1 MNRQNLFPLWL
12 SIALAIGLMIGF
24 FIHEF
29 TNVNHSNG
37 GDSKISQIMDYVKEN
52 YVDTVNL
59 KDLQEK
65 AITGMLEKLDPHSA
79 YISADEFAEANDP
92 LMGEFEGIGVQ
103 FRIERDTI
111 QVVNVIPN
119 GPSSKRGILAGDRIV
134 KVDGKN
140 VAGIK
145 ITNKQVLKLLK
156 GKKGSKVV
164 VGIFRKGS
172 KGIVDI
178 EIIRDVIPMTSID
191 AAFMLNSTTGF
202 IRLNAFNSNTSEEFH
217 EALEKLQKM
226 GARDMIVDL
235 RDNGGGILEDA
246 VEIADEFLPK
256 GDKIVYTEGNNRGRK
271 DFKATN
277 GGLFEKGKVVVLIN
291 EFSASASE
299 IVSGAIQDN
308 DRGFVVGRRSF
319 GKGLVQEQIKFKD
332 GSAVRLTVARYYTP
346 SGRCIQR
353 AYDGG
358 SEEYYLEFYE
368 SLMLRDSAALAYSK
382 EKHDSLKFKTKNG
395 RTVYGGGGILPD
407 SLVMKDFGFSFSFNK
422 KIRNAAKIFQAVF
435 DFADANRRGILAA
448 YTQKSFIAKYNFPEV
463 EINRI
468 ISFSGEDGEVL
479 SPEDRRLFSI
489 LLKANLARDLYGYE
503 AYFEVL
509 SYIDNSVRV
518 ALSMM
523 TSH

>member
-1 MNRQNLFPLWL
+1 MNRKNLFPLWI
-12 SIALAIGLMIGF
+12 SIALTVGLMIGF
-24 FIHEF
+24 FLQKYTTSGSHG
-29 TNVNHSNG
+29 S

-79 YISADEFAEANDP
+79 YISAEEFADANDP

-111 QVVNVIPN
+111 QIVNVIPN

-134 KVDGKN
+134 QVDGKT
-140 VAGIK
+140 VAGVK

-156 GKKGSKVV
+156 GKKGTKVV

-172 KGIVDI
+172 KGVFDV
-178 EIIRDVIPMTSID
+178 EITRDVIPLTSID
-191 AAFMLNSTTGF
+191 AAFMINSTTGF

-217 EALEKLQKM
+217 NALEKLQQL

-271 DFKATN
+271 DFKATA
-277 GGLFEKGKVVVLIN
+277 GGLFETGKVVVLIN

-368 SLMLRDSAALAYSK
+368 SLLMSDSAALAYSK
-382 EKHDSLKFKTKNG
+382 EKHDSLKFKTKKG
-395 RTVYGGGGILPD
+395 RTVFGGGGILPD
-407 SLVMKDFGFSFSFNK
+407 SLVMKDFNFSPTFNK

-435 DFADANRRGILAA
+435 DFADANRKGILAA
-448 YTQKSFIAKYNFPEV
+448 YSQKSFIAKYNFPEA
-463 EINRI
+463 EINKI
-468 ISFSGEDGEVL
+468 ISLSGEDAKIL
-479 SPEDRRLFSI
+479 SPEDRQLFGL

-503 AYFEVL
+503 AYFEVIAT
-509 SYIDNSVRV
+509 IDNSVKV
-518 ALSMM
+518 ALSMIA
-523 TSH
+523 HF